1 MRHKA
6 QLLLLQG
13 TKLEALFPNLELA
26 SVQTLKYAVG
36 VGEEW
41 SIMILSLYR
50 EKNIKFRTSKEEAL
64 HASCSTYGNQ
74 E

>member
-26 SVQTLKYAVG
+26 SVQTLNAVG
-36 VGEEW
+36 AGEEW
-41 SIMILSLYR
+41 SIIILSLYR
-50 EKNIKFRTSKEEAL
+50 EKNIKFCTSKEEAL